1 MIAFPSQEKGNAL
14 YTLHNRIFHLSDSGI
29 ESTNLSHFQFIHR
42 YFQTGVCSQIINIF
56 SSDLECLVKFSIHL
70 SFLSDLESAK
80 FSIHLS
86 FLLDLESFIKFSNH
100 LAFMRPEGLSN
111 SIHFSFLSDLESRP
125 QIIIFSN
132 HFAMKRNPGLDSI
145 PLLIII
151 SSILSDV
158 IHAHFVG

>member
-14 YTLHNRIFHLSDSGI
+14 YTLHNRIFRLMNISQSIFPDSGI
-29 ESTNLSHFQFIHR
+29 ESAKFITFSIHLWLILDWSLFSNNL
-42 YFQTGVCSQIINIF
+42 TF

-80 FSIHLS
+80 FSIHFS
-86 FLLDLESFIKFSNH
+86 ILLDVES
-100 LAFMRPEGLSN
+100 LS
-111 SIHFSFLSDLESRP
+111 SSQIISFLSDLGSRP
-125 QIIIFSN
+125 QIINSSN

-151 SSILSDV
+151 SSILSDNV

>member
-1 MIAFPSQEKGNAL
+1 V
-14 YTLHNRIFHLSDSGI
+14 D
-29 ESTNLSHFQFIHR
+29 
-42 YFQTGVCSQIINIF
+42 
-56 SSDLECLVKFSIHL
+56 
-70 SFLSDLESAK
+70 SAK

-86 FLLDLESFIKFSNH
+86 DVESFIKFSNH
-100 LAFMRPEGLSN
+100 LAFISRPEGLPN

-151 SSILSDV
+151 SSILSDNV